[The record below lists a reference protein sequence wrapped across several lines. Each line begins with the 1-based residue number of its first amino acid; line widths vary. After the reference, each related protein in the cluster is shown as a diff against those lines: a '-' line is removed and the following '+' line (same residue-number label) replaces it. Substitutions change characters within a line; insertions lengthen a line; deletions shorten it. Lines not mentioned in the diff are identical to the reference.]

1 MSATGN
7 PYPLALVKPSSGEG
21 TLTFDRWNKEIALEA
36 PPNPLNVKA
45 VFSLKHL

>member
-7 PYPLALVKPSSGEG
+7 PYPLALVKPGADGG

-36 PPNPLNVKA
+36 PPNPLNIKA
-45 VFSLKHL
+45 VFALKHL